1 MKPQRIKR
9 HKLRGSSVIST
20 SNLQRSKKMINQY
33 EVIKTLG
40 KGAFADVK
48 LCIDTKTQEKYAV
61 KLMSKKFLKS

>member
-1 MKPQRIKR
+1 
-9 HKLRGSSVIST
+9 
-20 SNLQRSKKMINQY
+20 MINQY

-48 LCIDTKTQEKYAV
+48 LSIDTMTQEKYAV